1 MNELA
6 IETRDLVRTYR
17 IRKSPTNPSGAPVV
31 ALDGV
36 TLDIPRG
43 EFFGLLGPNGAGKTR
58 FTKGLV
64 TLLLPTS
71 GPAHVAG
78 LDRVGQAQQGRERTS
93 VGSGGVHSGDA
104 RLPGRRQLWM
114 L

>member
-17 IRKSPTNPSGAPVV
+17 MRKSPTNPSGAPVV

-43 EFFGLLGPNGAGKTR
+43 EFFGLLGPNGAGKTT
-58 FTKGLV
+58 FIKVLV

-71 GPAHVAG
+71 GSAHVAG
-78 LDRVGQAQQGRERTS
+78 LDAVRQAQHGRERTS
-93 VGSGGVHSGDA
+93 RGSGRAHS
-104 RLPGRRQLWM
+104 R
-114 L
+114 